1 MLIKRYN
8 GPEKRNS
15 SVEAVQTILSRKK
28 SRSQIFSQNVENVL
42 LCIVALNKM
51 FNKNLVK
58 KITR

>member
-28 SRSQIFSQNVENVL
+28 SRAQIFSKNVENVFSL
-42 LCIVALNKM
+42 PWTKCSTK
-51 FNKNLVK
+51 
-58 KITR
+58 T